1 MIYLKNPQPNSSY
14 MFILEEV
21 FTEDDLKLIDEVV
34 SEIGLEAAGV
44 YENDDSPDLDKIR
57 KTDIAWLEGSE
68 KTEPIYQKI
77 ANMVRVANDNHFH
90 WALNYVETLQYGEY
104 KDGGHYNY
112 HTDSPINAKDNINRK
127 LSFSILLNDPSEYE
141 GGELEI
147 PTPNA
152 GKMTIEKNCALF
164 FPSYM
169 PHRVCPVTSGV
180 RKSLVGWVHGPNFV

>member
-14 MFILEEV
+14 MFILTEV
-21 FTEDDLKLIDEVV
+21 FTEDDLKIIDEVIN
-34 SEIGLEAAGV
+34 EIGLEAAGV
-44 YENDDSPDLDKIR
+44 YANDDSLDTIR
-57 KTDIAWLEGSE
+57 KTNIAWLPGSE
-68 KTEPIYQKI
+68 KTESIYRKV
-77 ANMVRVANDNHFH
+77 ANMVRDANDNHFH
-90 WALNYVETLQYGEY
+90 WALEFVETLQYGEY

-112 HTDSPINAKDNINRK
+112 HTDSPINGKDNSNRK

-147 PTPNA
+147 PTPEA
-152 GKMTIEKNCALF
+152 GKMTIQKNSALF

-180 RKSLVGWVHGPNFV
+180 RKSLVGWACGPNFV